1 MWQQIL
7 LKLRAEHSAELEE
20 LLLEAGASSVTL
32 MDAEAQAVFQKEPGA
47 TPLWDT
53 SALLGLFP
61 IENDLGSLVATLQ
74 FHPLV
79 LNRES
84 LQVTALEDQAWE
96 RAWMKDFQPR
106 QFGERLWICPSW
118 QPPPDP
124 EAVNIMLDPGMAFG
138 TGTHATTAMCLG
150 WLEQAQLQ
158 SKEVIDYGSGS
169 GVLAIGAALLGA
181 RQVYAVDNDPQ
192 AIAATID
199 NSHRNNIP
207 QQTIT
212 AHLPKTLPKLQ
223 SDILLANI
231 LAEPLHE
238 LADHFA
244 ALVKPGGRIVLSGI
258 LTEQAGP
265 LRESYGRWF
274 AMSRPEIREGWVLL
288 HGTRKA

>member
-7 LKLRAEHSAELEE
+7 IKLRAEHSAELED

-32 MDAEAQAVFQKEPGA
+32 MDAEDQAVFQKEPGA

-61 IENDLGSLVATLQ
+61 LEHNLESLVATLQ
-74 FHPLV
+74 FHPQV

-84 LQVTALEDQAWE
+84 LQVTELEDQAWE

-138 TGTHATTAMCLG
+138 TGTHATTALCLG

-158 SKEVIDYGSGS
+158 NKEVIDYGSGS

-181 RQVYAVDNDPQ
+181 GRVHAVDNDPQ

-212 AHLPKTLPKLQ
+212 AYLPGALPKLQ
-223 SDILLANI
+223 SDILVANI

-244 ALVKPGGRIVLSGI
+244 ALVKPDGSIVLSGI
-258 LTEQAGP
+258 LTEQADA
-265 LRESYGRWF
+265 LSESYGRWF
-274 AMSRPEIREGWVLL
+274 AMGRPEIRDGWVLL

>member
-32 MDAEAQAVFQKEPGA
+32 MDAEDQAVFQKKPGA

-61 IENDLGSLVATLQ
+61 IENDLESLVATLK
-74 FHPLV
+74 FHPQV

-84 LQVTALEDQAWE
+84 LQVTELEDQAWE

-124 EAVNIMLDPGMAFG
+124 KAVNIMLDPGMAFG

-181 RQVYAVDNDPQ
+181 GQVHAVDNDPQ

-212 AHLPKTLPKLQ
+212 AYLPEALPKLQ

-238 LADHFA
+238 LTDHFA
-244 ALVKPGGRIVLSGI
+244 ALVKPGGSIVLSGI

-265 LRESYGRWF
+265 LSESYGRWF

>member
-32 MDAEAQAVFQKEPGA
+32 MDAEDQAVFQKKPGA

-74 FHPLV
+74 FHPQV

-84 LQVTALEDQAWE
+84 LQVTALIDQAWE

-181 RQVYAVDNDPQ
+181 GQVYAVDNDPQ

-212 AHLPKTLPKLQ
+212 AHLPKTLPKLH

-244 ALVKPGGRIVLSGI
+244 ALVKPGGSIVLSGI

-265 LRESYGRWF
+265 LSESYGRWF

>member
-32 MDAEAQAVFQKEPGA
+32 MDAEDQAVFQKEPDA

-74 FHPLV
+74 FHPQV

-181 RQVYAVDNDPQ
+181 GQVYAVDNDPQ

-212 AHLPKTLPKLQ
+212 AHLPKTLPKLH

-244 ALVKPGGRIVLSGI
+244 ALVKPGGSIVLSGI

-265 LRESYGRWF
+265 LSESYGRWF

>member
-32 MDAEAQAVFQKEPGA
+32 MDAEDQAVFQKEPGA

-74 FHPLV
+74 FHPQV

-124 EAVNIMLDPGMAFG
+124 EAVNILLDPGMAFG

>member
-32 MDAEAQAVFQKEPGA
+32 MDAEDQAVFQKEPGA

-74 FHPLV
+74 FHPQV

>member
-7 LKLRAEHSAELEE
+7 IKLRAEDSAELED
-20 LLLEAGASSVTL
+20 LLLEAGAHSVTL
-32 MDAEAQAVFQKEPGA
+32 MDAEDQAVFQKEPGA

-61 IENDLGSLVATLQ
+61 IDLDMDALVATLQ
-74 FHPLV
+74 FHPKV

-84 LQVTALEDQAWE
+84 LQVTELEDQPWE

-138 TGTHATTAMCLG
+138 TGTHATTALCLG
-150 WLEQAQLQ
+150 WLEQAQLEN
-158 SKEVIDYGSGS
+158 KVVIDYGSGS

-181 RQVYAVDNDPQ
+181 GRIHAVDNDPQ

-199 NSHRNNIP
+199 NSHRNNIS

-212 AHLPKTLPKLQ
+212 AYLPDALPKLQ
-223 SDILLANI
+223 SDILIANI

-238 LADHFA
+238 LADRFS
-244 ALVKPGGRIVLSGI
+244 ALVKPGGSIVLSGI
-258 LTEQAGP
+258 LTEQAKP
-265 LRESYGRWF
+265 LSESYGRWF
-274 AMSRPEIREGWVLL
+274 TMRRPEIRDGWVLL

>member
-7 LKLRAEHSAELEE
+7 IKLRAEHSAELEE
-20 LLLEAGASSVTL
+20 LLLDAGASSVTL
-32 MDAEAQAVFQKEPGA
+32 MDAEDQAVFQKEPGA

-61 IENDLGSLVATLQ
+61 IENDLESLVATLQ
-74 FHPLV
+74 FHPQV

-84 LQVTALEDQAWE
+84 LQVTELEDQAWE

-124 EAVNIMLDPGMAFG
+124 EAVNIMLDPRMAFG
-138 TGTHATTAMCLG
+138 TGTHATTALR
-150 WLEQAQLQ
+150 LSSLQQAPLHH
-158 SKEVIDYGSGS
+158 KEVIDYGSGS
-169 GVLAIGAALLGA
+169 GVMAIGPALLGA
-181 RQVYAVDNDPQ
+181 GQVHAVDNDPQ
-192 AIAATID
+192 AIAATIE

-212 AHLPKTLPKLQ
+212 AYLPEALPKLQ
-223 SDILLANI
+223 SDILVANI

-244 ALVKPGGRIVLSGI
+244 ALVKPGGSIVLSGI
-258 LTEQAGP
+258 LTEQAEP
-265 LRESYGRWF
+265 LSESYGLWF
-274 AMSRPEIREGWVLL
+274 TMSRPEIREGWVLL

>member
-32 MDAEAQAVFQKEPGA
+32 MDAEDQAVFQKKPGA

-74 FHPLV
+74 FHPQV

-124 EAVNIMLDPGMAFG
+124 EAVNILLDPGMAFG

>member
-32 MDAEAQAVFQKEPGA
+32 MDAEDQAVFQKKPGA

-61 IENDLGSLVATLQ
+61 IENDLESLVATLQ
-74 FHPLV
+74 FHPQV

-244 ALVKPGGRIVLSGI
+244 ALVKPGGSIVLSGI

-265 LRESYGRWF
+265 LSESYGRWF

>member
-32 MDAEAQAVFQKEPGA
+32 MDAEDQAVFQKEPGA

-74 FHPLV
+74 FHPQV

-181 RQVYAVDNDPQ
+181 GQVYAVDNDPQ

-212 AHLPKTLPKLQ
+212 AHLPKTLPKVQ

-244 ALVKPGGRIVLSGI
+244 ALVKPGGSIVLSGI
-258 LTEQAGP
+258 LTEQSGP
-265 LRESYGRWF
+265 LSESYGRWF

>member
-32 MDAEAQAVFQKEPGA
+32 MDAEDQAVFQKKPGA

-74 FHPLV
+74 FHPQV

-244 ALVKPGGRIVLSGI
+244 ALVKPGGSIVLSGI